1 MGPVFRLGNKAGANG
16 IHFDIVPFLI
26 QGFTSPNPMIKE
38 AMMPPDAEIL
48 GQIGFP

>member
-26 QGFTSPNPMIKE
+26 QRFRPPDSMIKE
-38 AMMPPDAEIL
+38 TMVPTDAKIL
-48 GQIGFP
+48 GQVGFP